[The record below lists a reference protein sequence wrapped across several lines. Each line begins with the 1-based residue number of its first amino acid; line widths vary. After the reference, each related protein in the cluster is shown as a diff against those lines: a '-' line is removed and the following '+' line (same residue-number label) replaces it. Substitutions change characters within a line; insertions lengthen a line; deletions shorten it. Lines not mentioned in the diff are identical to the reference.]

1 MKTTYKTGWLKRL
14 LAVLCACLTALMLA
28 GCSLMG
34 LADKVGDMLSG
45 KTGYEKDGLTYRLS
59 EDGTYYSLV
68 DCEEGVN
75 EANILAE
82 IDGVPVTTIASDTF
96 INNRQSWGIHKIT
109 IPNSVTTLEDNA
121 ISQCYYLLELV
132 IPDSVTYIG
141 ENAFYHCRALRSIT
155 IGSGVQTIGAYAFHN
170 CWDLK
175 TVNYTGTSEAWAK
188 IQIGDGNHYLTDLE
202 VNFITAE

>member
-1 MKTTYKTGWLKRL
+1 MKTTYKAGWLKRL
-14 LAVLCACLTALMLA
+14 LAAVLACLTALMLA
-28 GCSLMG
+28 GCSLTG
-34 LADKVGDMLSG
+34 LADQIGDLMGG
-45 KTGYEKDGLTYRLS
+45 KTGYEKDGLTYKLS
-59 EDGTYYSLV
+59 EDGKYYSLV
-68 DCEEGVN
+68 DCEKGVN

-82 IDGVPVTTIASDTF
+82 IDGIPVTTIASDAF
-96 INNRQSWGIHKIT
+96 INNRSALTKI
-109 IPNSVTTLEDNA
+109 IIANSVTTLEDDC
-121 ISQCYYLLELV
+121 ISQCYYVRDLV

-155 IGSGVQTIGAYAFHN
+155 VGKGVESIGAYAFHN

-188 IQIGDGNHYLTDLE
+188 VQIGEGNHYLTDLT